1 MIRHIL
7 AVDDS
12 ASMRQ
17 ILAATLTGAGYEVT
31 LAADGNEGLENAL
44 AMAFDLVLTD
54 QHMPGKTGLD
64 LITALRGNPA
74 YQATPI
80 LVLTTES
87 GEPFKEA
94 ARSGRDRLDRKAAR
108 PGHADRAGGGAGR
121 TGPGLIRAINTFR
134 HSTDSSRRASP
145 ATHARQAL
153 SR

>member
-7 AVDDS
+7 AIDDS

-17 ILAATLTGAGYEVT
+17 ILAATLTTAGYEVT

-44 AMAFDLVLTD
+44 AMSFDLVLTE

-64 LITALRGNPA
+64 LIPALRGNPA

-94 ARSGRDRLDRKAAR
+94 ARAAGATGWIEKQLDPRLLS
-108 PGHADRAGGGAGR
+108 PLWAGR
-121 TGPGLIRAINTFR
+121 GEPGL
-134 HSTDSSRRASP
+134 
-145 ATHARQAL
+145 
-153 SR
+153 

>member
-17 ILAATLTGAGYEVT
+17 MLAATLTTAGYEVT
-31 LAADGNEGLENAL
+31 LAADGDDGLENAL
-44 AMAFDLVLTD
+44 AMSFDLVLTD

-74 YQATPI
+74 YLATPI

-87 GEPFKEA
+87 GEPFKAA
-94 ARSGRDRLDRKAAR
+94 ARAAGATGWIEKPLDPDMLTELVAAL
-108 PGHADRAGGGAGR
+108 AE
-121 TGPGLIRAINTFR
+121 
-134 HSTDSSRRASP
+134 SDSA
-145 ATHARQAL
+145 
-153 SR
+153 

>member
-74 YQATPI
+74 YQVTPI

-87 GEPFKEA
+87 GEAFKGA
-94 ARSGRDRLDRKAAR
+94 AREAGATGWIEKPLDPDMLTELVAALDE
-108 PGHADRAGGGAGR
+108 PGQ
-121 TGPGLIRAINTFR
+121 N
-134 HSTDSSRRASP
+134 
-145 ATHARQAL
+145 
-153 SR
+153 